1 MELDADEI
9 ELKDALNLVNS
20 DKSIFVWIGGWTNT
34 PLSELLGIES
44 KKVLDANP
52 YALMEK
58 ETYPS
63 ELKQYDRPIFVC
75 HHGISSYELVK
86 ELSNNNIK
94 GYSLFGGM
102 EAIKNPKQQQQ

>member
-9 ELKDALNLVNS
+9 GLKDALNLVNTN
-20 DKSIFVWIGGWTNT
+20 KSIFVWIGGWTST
-34 PLSELLGIES
+34 PLSDLLEIG
-44 KKVLDANP
+44 KDKVVDANP
-52 YALMEK
+52 YELMEK
-58 ETYPS
+58 ESYPK

-94 GYSLFGGM
+94 GYSLSGGT
-102 EAIKNPKQQQQ
+102 EAIRNLKQ